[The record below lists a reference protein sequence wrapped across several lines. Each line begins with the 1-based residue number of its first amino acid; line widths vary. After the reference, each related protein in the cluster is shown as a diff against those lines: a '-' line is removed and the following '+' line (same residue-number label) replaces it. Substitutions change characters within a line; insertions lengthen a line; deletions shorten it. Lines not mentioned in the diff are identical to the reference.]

1 VLGDLVCSLSKEV
14 RGMKHQALYENARS
28 KGESINITAKAVTAK
43 TVDIGLAGIV
53 AFVAFGAGVFG
64 KGVREGK

>member
-1 VLGDLVCSLSKEV
+1 
-14 RGMKHQALYENARS
+14 MKHQALYENARS

-43 TVDIGLAGIV
+43 AVDIGLAGIV